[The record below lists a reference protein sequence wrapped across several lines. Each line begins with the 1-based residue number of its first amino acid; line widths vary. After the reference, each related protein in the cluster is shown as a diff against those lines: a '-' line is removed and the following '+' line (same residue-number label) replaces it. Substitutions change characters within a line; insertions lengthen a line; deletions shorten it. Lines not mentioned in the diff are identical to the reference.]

1 MAFAYILYSEKL
13 NKYYI
18 CACIDI
24 DKRLLEHNTGL
35 SKFTSR
41 GIPWK
46 LVYKEFFESSNDALK
61 REREIKKK
69 KSRKY
74 IEYLM
79 ATMQ

>member
-1 MAFAYILYSEKL
+1 TYILYSEKL

-18 CACIDI
+18 GACTDVE
-24 DKRLLEHNTGL
+24 KRLFEHNSAL

-46 LVYKEFFESSNDALK
+46 LMYREFFESFNEALQ

-74 IEYLM
+74 IEYII
-79 ATMQ
+79 ATKL